1 MLAHT
6 VFSGYAKLRYRKRK
20 TRVKSTPSSARFL
33 HSRPGY
39 AESDRE
45 AVDNHDEWVSHQD
58 LVPFLKNV
66 RSVPPSVLT
75 SAHSRTFIPSRSGTD
90 GFSSTLSPYSRPNES
105 CR

>member
-45 AVDNHDEWVSHQD
+45 AVDNDDEWFSHKD
-58 LVPFLKNV
+58 LLPFLKNV

-75 SAHSRTFIPSRSGTD
+75 PAHSHTFIPIRRRSD
-90 GFSSTLSPYSRPNES
+90 GFFYTLYPNYKQIQT
-105 CR
+105 